1 MSESTVENVLVL
13 GHQQVMQKLRRI
25 AYQIYENNVQ
35 EEELLLAGI
44 KGQGYEIA
52 GILTNMLSEISPF
65 RLKLIE
71 VSIDKRAVKESVV
84 VLDCAEEALDQKTII
99 LIDDVLS
106 TGTTLA
112 YSLKPF
118 LKASI
123 ARLEI
128 AVLINRAHLR
138 FPIRANYTGMEL
150 ATTLQNHISVE
161 REDKEF
167 SVYLR

>member
-1 MSESTVENVLVL
+1 MSDTQVENMLVL
-13 GHQQVMQKLRRI
+13 DHQQVMQKLRRI

-44 KGQGYEIA
+44 RGQGYEIA
-52 GILTNMLSEISPF
+52 GILMSILGEIAPF
-65 RLKLIE
+65 KLRLIE
-71 VSIDKRAVKESVV
+71 VSIDKTTVKKSKVY
-84 VLDCAEEALDQKTII
+84 LDCDKSELSQKSII

-138 FPIRANYTGMEL
+138 FPIRANYTGLEL

-161 REDKEF
+161 RNDKEF